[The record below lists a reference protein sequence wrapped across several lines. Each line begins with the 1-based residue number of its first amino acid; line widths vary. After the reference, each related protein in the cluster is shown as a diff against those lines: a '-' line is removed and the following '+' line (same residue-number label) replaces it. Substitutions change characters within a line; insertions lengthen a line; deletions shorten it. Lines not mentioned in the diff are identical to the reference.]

1 MSLSAIMNSTT
12 LYIAVIV
19 GLLLIFL
26 LCAVMLKMAWG
37 RCIEL
42 GISREKV
49 KDVIKSSVI
58 FSIVPS
64 LSIVI
69 GLFSLAAVLGVPWPW
84 FRLSVVGSVSYE
96 LMAADMV
103 ATGAGYESI
112 GALAASNDPSKVG
125 AIMFVMSISIMFGII
140 TCTIFGKKI
149 QTSMASFREKNGA
162 WGALATG
169 CFTLAMMVVFLP
181 VQIFKGPV
189 YLLTMAVSAL
199 VTFLHGVIIKK
210 TGWTWLSNFVLA
222 DSLVLAMIASVFFS
236 NLLA

>member
-112 GALAASNDPSKVG
+112 GALAAANDPSKVG

-210 TGWTWLSNFVLA
+210 TGWTWLSNLFGTGNDCFGILQQSACVRG
-222 DSLVLAMIASVFFS
+222 
-236 NLLA
+236 

>member
-42 GISREKV
+42 GISQEKI
-49 KDVIKSSVI
+49 KGVIKSSVI

-112 GALAASNDPSKVG
+112 GALAAANDASQAG
-125 AIMFVMSISIMFGII
+125 AIF
-140 TCTIFGKKI
+140 FGKKI
-149 QTSMASFREKNGA
+149 QTSMTSFREKNGA

-169 CFTLAMMVVFLP
+169 CFTLALMVVFLP
-181 VQIFKGPV
+181 VQVFKGPI
-189 YLLTMAVSAL
+189 YMLTLAVSAL
-199 VTFLHGVIIKK
+199 VTYLHGVIIKK

-222 DSLVLAMIASVFFS
+222 DSLVLAMVASVFFA

>member
-1 MSLSAIMNSTT
+1 MSLSAIMNSRL
-12 LYIAVIV
+12 LYILVAG
-19 GLLLIFL
+19 GLGLIFL

-37 RCIEL
+37 RCLEL
-42 GISREKV
+42 GISKQKI
-49 KDVIKSSVI
+49 KDVIKSSVL

-64 LSIVI
+64 ISIVI

-96 LMAADMV
+96 LMAADMA

-112 GALAASNDPSKVG
+112 GALAAVDNGSIAG
-125 AIMFVMSISIMFGII
+125 AIMFVMSIGIMFGIV

-169 CFTLAMMVVFLP
+169 CFTLAMLVVFLP
-181 VQIFKGPV
+181 VQVFKGPV
-189 YLLTMAVSAL
+189 FTLTLITSAL
-199 VTFLHGVIIKK
+199 ITLAHNIIIKK

-222 DSLVLAMIASVFFS
+222 DSLVLAMVASVFFDS
-236 NLLA
+236 LLA

>member
-42 GISREKV
+42 GISQEKI
-49 KDVIKSSVI
+49 KGVIKSSVI

-84 FRLSVVGSVSYE
+84 FRLSVVGSGQ
-96 LMAADMV
+96 LRAD
-103 ATGAGYESI
+103 
-112 GALAASNDPSKVG
+112 
-125 AIMFVMSISIMFGII
+125 
-140 TCTIFGKKI
+140 
-149 QTSMASFREKNGA
+149 
-162 WGALATG
+162 G
-169 CFTLAMMVVFLP
+169 CRYGGNRCRL
-181 VQIFKGPV
+181 
-189 YLLTMAVSAL
+189 
-199 VTFLHGVIIKK
+199 
-210 TGWTWLSNFVLA
+210 
-222 DSLVLAMIASVFFS
+222 
-236 NLLA
+236 

>member
-112 GALAASNDPSKVG
+112 GALAAANDPSKVG

-181 VQIFKGPV
+181 VQVFKGPV

-199 VTFLHGVIIKK
+199 VTFLHGIIIKK

>member
-112 GALAASNDPSKVG
+112 GALAAANDPSKVG

-181 VQIFKGPV
+181 VQIFKGPI

>member
-1 MSLSAIMNSTT
+1 MSLSAIMNSRL
-12 LYIAVIV
+12 LYILVAG
-19 GLLLIFL
+19 GLGLIFL

-37 RCIEL
+37 RCLEL
-42 GISREKV
+42 GISKQKI
-49 KDVIKSSVI
+49 KDVIKSSVL

-64 LSIVI
+64 ISIVI

-96 LMAADMV
+96 LMAADMA

-112 GALAASNDPSKVG
+112 GALAAADNGSIAG
-125 AIMFVMSISIMFGII
+125 AIMFVMSIGIMFGIV

-169 CFTLAMMVVFLP
+169 CFTLAMLVVFLP
-181 VQIFKGPV
+181 VQVFKGPV
-189 YLLTMAVSAL
+189 FTLTLITSAPITL
-199 VTFLHGVIIKK
+199 AHNIIIKK

-222 DSLVLAMIASVFFS
+222 DSLVLAMVASVFFDS
-236 NLLA
+236 LLA

>member
-112 GALAASNDPSKVG
+112 GALAAANDPSKVG

-236 NLLA
+236 NLFA

>member
-112 GALAASNDPSKVG
+112 GALAAANDPSKVG

-169 CFTLAMMVVFLP
+169 CVTLAMMVVFLP

>member
-1 MSLSAIMNSTT
+1 MSLSAIMNSRL
-12 LYIAVIV
+12 LYILVAG
-19 GLLLIFL
+19 GLGLIFL

-37 RCIEL
+37 RCLEL
-42 GISREKV
+42 GISKQKI
-49 KDVIKSSVI
+49 KDVIKSSVL

-64 LSIVI
+64 ISIVI

-96 LMAADMV
+96 LMAADMA

-112 GALAASNDPSKVG
+112 GALAAVDNGSIAG
-125 AIMFVMSISIMFGII
+125 AIMFVMSIGIMFGIV

-169 CFTLAMMVVFLP
+169 CFTLAMLVVFLP
-181 VQIFKGPV
+181 VQVFKGPV
-189 YLLTMAVSAL
+189 FTLTLITSALITMA
-199 VTFLHGVIIKK
+199 HNIIIKK

-222 DSLVLAMIASVFFS
+222 DSLVLAMVASVFFDS
-236 NLLA
+236 LLA

>member
-1 MSLSAIMNSTT
+1 MSLSAIMDSTT

-112 GALAASNDPSKVG
+112 GALAAANDPSKVG

>member
-1 MSLSAIMNSTT
+1 MSLSVIMNSRL
-12 LYIAVIV
+12 LYILVAG
-19 GLLLIFL
+19 GLGLIFL

-37 RCIEL
+37 RCLEL
-42 GISREKV
+42 GISKQKI
-49 KDVIKSSVI
+49 KDVIKSSVL

-64 LSIVI
+64 ISIVI

-96 LMAADMV
+96 LMAADM
-103 ATGAGYESI
+103 AASGAGYESI
-112 GALAASNDPSKVG
+112 GALAAVDNGSIDG
-125 AIMFVMSISIMFGII
+125 AIMFVMSIGIMFGIV

-169 CFTLAMMVVFLP
+169 CFTLAMLVVFLP
-181 VQIFKGPV
+181 VQVFKGPV
-189 YLLTMAVSAL
+189 FTLTLITSAL
-199 VTFLHGVIIKK
+199 ITLAHNIIIKK

-222 DSLVLAMIASVFFS
+222 DSLVLAMVASVFFDS
-236 NLLA
+236 LLA

>member
-1 MSLSAIMNSTT
+1 MSLSAIMNSRL
-12 LYIAVIV
+12 LYILVAG
-19 GLLLIFL
+19 GLGLIFL

-37 RCIEL
+37 RCLEL
-42 GISREKV
+42 GISKQKI
-49 KDVIKSSVI
+49 KDVIKSSVL

-64 LSIVI
+64 ISIVI

-96 LMAADMV
+96 LMAADMA

-112 GALAASNDPSKVG
+112 GALAAADNGTIAG
-125 AIMFVMSISIMFGII
+125 AIMFVMSIGIMFGIV

-169 CFTLAMMVVFLP
+169 CFTLAMLVVFLP
-181 VQIFKGPV
+181 VQVFKGSV
-189 YLLTMAVSAL
+189 FTLTLITSAL
-199 VTFLHGVIIKK
+199 ITLAHNIIIKK

-222 DSLVLAMIASVFFS
+222 DSLVLAMVASVFFDS
-236 NLLA
+236 LLA

>member
-49 KDVIKSSVI
+49 KDVI

-112 GALAASNDPSKVG
+112 GALAAANDPSKVG

>member
-1 MSLSAIMNSTT
+1 MSLSAIMNSRL
-12 LYIAVIV
+12 LYFLVAG
-19 GLLLIFL
+19 GLGLIFL

-37 RCIEL
+37 RCLEL
-42 GISREKV
+42 GISKQKI
-49 KDVIKSSVI
+49 KDVIKSSVL

-64 LSIVI
+64 ISIVI

-96 LMAADMV
+96 LMAADMA

-112 GALAASNDPSKVG
+112 GALAAVDNGSIAG
-125 AIMFVMSISIMFGII
+125 AIMFVMSIGIMFGIV

-169 CFTLAMMVVFLP
+169 CFTLAMLVVFLP
-181 VQIFKGPV
+181 VQVFKGPV
-189 YLLTMAVSAL
+189 FTLTLITSAL
-199 VTFLHGVIIKK
+199 ITLAHNIIIKK

-222 DSLVLAMIASVFFS
+222 DSLVLAMVASVFFDS
-236 NLLA
+236 LLA

>member
-112 GALAASNDPSKVG
+112 GALADRTYNRQTEPRPRHTQYGGQETGQLQWKATEQSRKMTDDLMTSFTFSREIPSSIHLPQAIFSITAQSRKISSRPTITAMYKV
-125 AIMFVMSISIMFGII
+125 
-140 TCTIFGKKI
+140 
-149 QTSMASFREKNGA
+149 
-162 WGALATG
+162 
-169 CFTLAMMVVFLP
+169 
-181 VQIFKGPV
+181 
-189 YLLTMAVSAL
+189 
-199 VTFLHGVIIKK
+199 
-210 TGWTWLSNFVLA
+210 VLF
-222 DSLVLAMIASVFFS
+222 MIALSDILFISLKYFPPYFMNFTV
-236 NLLA
+236 AKC

>member
-84 FRLSVVGSVSYE
+84 VRLSVVGSVSYE

-112 GALAASNDPSKVG
+112 GALAAANDPSKVG

>member
-1 MSLSAIMNSTT
+1 MSLSAIMNSRL
-12 LYIAVIV
+12 LYILVAG
-19 GLLLIFL
+19 GLGLIFL

-37 RCIEL
+37 RCLEL
-42 GISREKV
+42 GISKQKI
-49 KDVIKSSVI
+49 KDVIKSSVL

-64 LSIVI
+64 ISIVI

-96 LMAADMV
+96 LMAADMA

-112 GALAASNDPSKVG
+112 GALAAADNGSIAG
-125 AIMFVMSISIMFGII
+125 AIMFVMSIGIMFGIV

-169 CFTLAMMVVFLP
+169 CFTLAMLVVFLP
-181 VQIFKGPV
+181 VQVFKGPV
-189 YLLTMAVSAL
+189 FTLTLITSAL
-199 VTFLHGVIIKK
+199 ITLAHNIIIKK

-222 DSLVLAMIASVFFS
+222 DSLVLAMVAAVFFDS
-236 NLLA
+236 LLA

>member
-12 LYIAVIV
+12 LYAAVII

-42 GISREKV
+42 GISQEKV
-49 KDVIKSSVI
+49 KGVIKSSVI

-112 GALAASNDPSKVG
+112 GALAAANDGSKVG
-125 AIMFVMSISIMFGII
+125 AIMFVMSIGIMFGIV
-140 TCTIFGKKI
+140 TCTFFGKKI
-149 QTSMASFREKNGA
+149 QTSMTSFREKNGA

-181 VQIFKGPV
+181 VQVFKGPIF
-189 YLLTMAVSAL
+189 LLTLATSAL
-199 VTFLHGVIIKK
+199 ITLIHGIIIKK

-222 DSLVLAMIASVFFS
+222 DSMILAMIASVFYA
-236 NLLA
+236 NLFA

>member
-26 LCAVMLKMAWG
+26 LCALMLKMAWG

-69 GLFSLAAVLGVPWPW
+69 GLSSLAAVLGVPWPW

-103 ATGAGYESI
+103 ATGAGFESI
-112 GALAASNDPSKVG
+112 GALAAANDGTQVG

-199 VTFLHGVIIKK
+199 VTYLHGVIIKK

>member
-1 MSLSAIMNSTT
+1 MSLSVIMNSPL
-12 LYIAVIV
+12 LYILVA
-19 GLLLIFL
+19 GRLGLIFL

-37 RCIEL
+37 RCLEL
-42 GISREKV
+42 GISKQKI
-49 KDVIKSSVI
+49 KDVIKSSVL

-64 LSIVI
+64 ISIVI

-96 LMAADMV
+96 LMAADMA

-112 GALAASNDPSKVG
+112 GALAAVDNGSIAG
-125 AIMFVMSISIMFGII
+125 AIMFVMSIGIMFGIV

-169 CFTLAMMVVFLP
+169 CFTLAMLVVFLP
-181 VQIFKGPV
+181 VQVFKGSV
-189 YLLTMAVSAL
+189 FTLTLITSAL
-199 VTFLHGVIIKK
+199 ITLAHNIIIKK

-222 DSLVLAMIASVFFS
+222 DSLVLAMVASVFFDS
-236 NLLA
+236 LLA

>member
-1 MSLSAIMNSTT
+1 MSLSAIMNSRL
-12 LYIAVIV
+12 LYMLVAG
-19 GLLLIFL
+19 GLGLIFL

-37 RCIEL
+37 RCLEL
-42 GISREKV
+42 GISKQKI
-49 KDVIKSSVI
+49 KDVIKSSVL

-64 LSIVI
+64 ISIVI

-96 LMAADMV
+96 LMAADMA

-112 GALAASNDPSKVG
+112 GALAAVDNGSIAG
-125 AIMFVMSISIMFGII
+125 AIMFVMSIGIMFGIV

-169 CFTLAMMVVFLP
+169 CFTLAMLVVFLP
-181 VQIFKGPV
+181 VQVFKGPV
-189 YLLTMAVSAL
+189 FTLTLITSAL
-199 VTFLHGVIIKK
+199 ITLAHNIIIKK

-222 DSLVLAMIASVFFS
+222 DSLVLAMVASVFFDS
-236 NLLA
+236 LLA

>member
-112 GALAASNDPSKVG
+112 GPLAAANDPSKVG

-169 CFTLAMMVVFLP
+169 CFTLVMMVVFLP

>member
-26 LCAVMLKMAWG
+26 LCAVMRKMAWG

-112 GALAASNDPSKVG
+112 GALAAANDPSKVG

>member
-112 GALAASNDPSKVG
+112 GALAAANDPFKVG

>member
-1 MSLSAIMNSTT
+1 MSLSAIMNSRL
-12 LYIAVIV
+12 LYILVAG
-19 GLLLIFL
+19 GLGLIFL

-37 RCIEL
+37 RCLEL
-42 GISREKV
+42 GISKQKI
-49 KDVIKSSVI
+49 KDVIKSSVL

-64 LSIVI
+64 ISIVI

-96 LMAADMV
+96 LMAADMA

-112 GALAASNDPSKVG
+112 GALAAADNGSIAG
-125 AIMFVMSISIMFGII
+125 AIMFVMSIGIMFGIV

-169 CFTLAMMVVFLP
+169 CFTLAMLVVFLP
-181 VQIFKGPV
+181 VQVFKGPV
-189 YLLTMAVSAL
+189 FTLTLITSAL
-199 VTFLHGVIIKK
+199 ITLAHNIIIKK

-222 DSLVLAMIASVFFS
+222 DSLVLAMVASVFFDS
-236 NLLA
+236 LLA

>member
-112 GALAASNDPSKVG
+112 GALAAANDPSKVG
-125 AIMFVMSISIMFGII
+125 A
-140 TCTIFGKKI
+140 
-149 QTSMASFREKNGA
+149 
-162 WGALATG
+162 
-169 CFTLAMMVVFLP
+169 
-181 VQIFKGPV
+181 
-189 YLLTMAVSAL
+189 
-199 VTFLHGVIIKK
+199 
-210 TGWTWLSNFVLA
+210 
-222 DSLVLAMIASVFFS
+222 
-236 NLLA
+236 

>member
-37 RCIEL
+37 RIIEL

-112 GALAASNDPSKVG
+112 GALAAANDPSKVG

>member
-112 GALAASNDPSKVG
+112 GALAAANDPAKVG

>member
-1 MSLSAIMNSTT
+1 MSLSAIMNSRL
-12 LYIAVIV
+12 LYILVAG
-19 GLLLIFL
+19 GLGLIFL

-37 RCIEL
+37 RCLEL
-42 GISREKV
+42 GISKQKI
-49 KDVIKSSVI
+49 KDVIKSSVL

-64 LSIVI
+64 ISIVI

-84 FRLSVVGSVSYE
+84 LRLSVVGAVSYE
-96 LMAADMV
+96 LMAADMA

-112 GALAASNDPSKVG
+112 GALAAADNGSIAG
-125 AIMFVMSISIMFGII
+125 AIMFVMSIGIMFGIV

-169 CFTLAMMVVFLP
+169 CFTLAMLVVFLP
-181 VQIFKGPV
+181 VQVFKGPV
-189 YLLTMAVSAL
+189 FTLTLITSAL
-199 VTFLHGVIIKK
+199 ITLAHNIIIKK

-222 DSLVLAMIASVFFS
+222 DSLVLAMVASVFFDS
-236 NLLA
+236 LLA

>member
-1 MSLSAIMNSTT
+1 MSLSAIMNSRL
-12 LYIAVIV
+12 LYILVAG
-19 GLLLIFL
+19 GLGLIFL

-37 RCIEL
+37 RCLEL
-42 GISREKV
+42 GISKQKI
-49 KDVIKSSVI
+49 KDVIKSSVL

-64 LSIVI
+64 ISIVI

-96 LMAADMV
+96 LMAADMA

-112 GALAASNDPSKVG
+112 GALAAVDNGSIAG
-125 AIMFVMSISIMFGII
+125 AIMFVMSIGIMFGIV

-169 CFTLAMMVVFLP
+169 CFTLAMLVVFLP
-181 VQIFKGPV
+181 VQVFKGSV
-189 YLLTMAVSAL
+189 FTLTLITSAL
-199 VTFLHGVIIKK
+199 ITLAHNIIIKK

-222 DSLVLAMIASVFFS
+222 DSLVLAMVASVFFDS
-236 NLLA
+236 LLA

>member
-96 LMAADMV
+96 PMAADMV

-112 GALAASNDPSKVG
+112 GALAAANDPSKVG

>member
-112 GALAASNDPSKVG
+112 GALAAANDPSKVG

-199 VTFLHGVIIKK
+199 VTFLHGAIIKK